1 VESTFFFNFLVSVEE
16 VKISRSGF
24 ALDITWKKAENSE
37 KELTMTKYEQLIN
50 KWEFYISVCPAQLQT
65 LF

>member
-1 VESTFFFNFLVSVEE
+1 LVSVEE